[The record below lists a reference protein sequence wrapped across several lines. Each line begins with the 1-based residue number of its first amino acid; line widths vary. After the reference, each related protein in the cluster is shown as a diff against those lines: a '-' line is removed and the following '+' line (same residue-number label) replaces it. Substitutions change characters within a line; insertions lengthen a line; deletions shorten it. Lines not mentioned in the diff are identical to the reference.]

1 MISIKDINE
10 KVTNMTVIKRN
21 KKKENFNINKLAKS
35 LINSGVNYG
44 DLDRVL
50 AEVCSKIYNGITT
63 DEIKDIVYNVLKKID
78 KDVADNYKKGI
89 ILKVRTSEKEFEPFN
104 KEKIVKALI
113 REAGADKE
121 TAEKIADEV
130 ERELKKLNVKYLTA
144 PMIREIVNYK
154 LIEYGYEDLRH
165 KHTRLGLPVYD
176 ITKLIKQGSRENAN
190 LMYNPE
196 SIHKWVADETMK
208 QYALLAIFPK
218 HIADAH
224 IKGDIHLHDLEY
236 AATRPVCL
244 QHDLRP
250 FFMYGLKVDGTG
262 LHTSV
267 SRPAKHPE
275 VAIQHAAKVMMAAQ
289 TNMSGGQSIDEFNV
303 WLAPYV
309 RGLSYEKI
317 KQLMQ
322 MFIYELNQMYVARG
336 GQSLAKDELIFIK
349 EGDKLKVCKIGEIID
364 EFMEKHKDKIM
375 MNGDTEILYL
385 DGIADIYTIS
395 VNIKTGKAEFK
406 KVYALSRHKPIGK
419 LYKVIGKDGTSIT
432 VTEDH
437 SLFNYDE
444 NGNLICVKPLE
455 MKHIIRNFDNPYNTE
470 YKIGDYIETNYKR
483 TDSKYNS
490 RQNDIPEKLKITK
503 ELCQFIGLF
512 VAEGSYIKN
521 GILITTKDDEIA
533 KFVEKFVKGNINE
546 NITVKRYDDS
556 IRFVNKGFYEFL
568 KKHINRGA
576 INKNIPEFILK
587 GDKEMRLA
595 FLGGLISG
603 DGYVSKDGRI
613 KIYITSEQLLGQLHL
628 LLSSLEMLYTISKIK
643 EEGENINI
651 NGYNTKQNYK
661 LYEIEITKRYT
672 SVLREYII
680 PKYKKDRIKSSNYD
694 QLPYDYSIIKE
705 YLRKITGKKPYNNRK
720 LKLNTLK
727 RIEQLNPY
735 LKEEI
740 NKFKLNIPFEI
751 KEIKEI
757 DYNGYVYDLSV
768 EENENFITA
777 TGILCHNTIFSSINL
792 ELEIPD
798 FLKDKPAVI
807 AGTTRGTYGDYE
819 DEAKLILEALVEV
832 MMEGDAM
839 GKPFLFPNFII
850 KLRENAFKD
859 ENRELM
865 YKIHQLSAK
874 FGIPYF
880 INMFPD
886 WQEINTNAMG
896 CRTRLSG
903 NWTGDA
909 EIDTLRT
916 GNMQWYSLNLPRIAY
931 EANGDD
937 DKLFEIL
944 NERLELLKEALLIK
958 HEVTKERLYIDK
970 LMPFLTQ
977 DFNGEPYYRYENT
990 TKTFG
995 FVGLNE
1001 MLKYHI
1007 GEELHESKEA
1017 VKFGEKVIRYIKEY
1031 ADKLKEETGLRWTVT
1046 QTPAESTAGRFAR
1059 LDYKYYKEETISVV
1073 RGDLKDPETLYYTN
1087 SSHVRV
1093 DAPITFGEKVRIEER
1108 FHPLCNGGHIM
1119 HIWNIERAADPD
1131 VLMSIT
1137 KKITKTDI
1145 GFWTYTKNLSVCNKC
1160 GISAGGLLDKCMN
1173 CGSEDIAK
1181 FSRITGYLQN
1191 ISNWNR
1197 AKQKELEDRRM
1208 VKIFEGKK

>member
-21 KKKENFNINKLAKS
+21 KKKEKFNINKLAKS

-89 ILKVRTSEKEFEPFN
+89 ILKVRTSEKEFELFN

-336 GQSLAKDELIFIK
+336 GQSLAEDELIFIK
-349 EGDKLKVCKIGEIID
+349 EGDKLKVCKIGKITD
-364 EFMEKHKDKIM
+364 EFMEKYKDKVIIS
-375 MNGDTEILYL
+375 GDTEILYL

-395 VNIKTGKAEFK
+395 VNTKTGKAEFK
-406 KVYALSRHKPIGK
+406 KIYALSRHKPRGK

-455 MKHIIRNFDNPYNTE
+455 MRHIIRNFDNPYTIE
-470 YKIGDYIETNYKR
+470 YKLGDYIETNY
-483 TDSKYNS
+483 D
-490 RQNDIPEKLKITK
+490 RQIDIPEKLKITK
-503 ELCQFIGLF
+503 EFCQFLGLF

-521 GILITTKDDEIA
+521 CISIDTKDDEIT
-533 KFVEKFVKGNINE
+533 KFIEKFVKENINE
-546 NITVKRYDDS
+546 NITVKRYNDS
-556 IRFVNKGFYEFL
+556 IRFVNKGFCEFL
-568 KKHINRGA
+568 KKHINGRS

-587 GDKEMRLA
+587 GDKEMKLA

-613 KIYITSEQLLGQLHL
+613 KIYTTSEQLLGQLHL
-628 LLSSLEMLYTISKIK
+628 LLSDLGMLYTISKIK
-643 EEGENINI
+643 KEGKIIEIKGNKTQRNH
-651 NGYNTKQNYK
+651 K
-661 LYEIEITKRYT
+661 LYVIEISKNCTEILKP
-672 SVLREYII
+672 YII

-705 YLRKITGKKPYNNRK
+705 YLRKITDKKPYNDYTWKSNNRR

-727 RIEQLNPY
+727 RIEELNPH
-735 LKEEI
+735 LKDEI

-768 EENENFITA
+768 EDHENFITF

-807 AGTTRGTYGDYE
+807 AGTTKGTYEEYE
-819 DEAKLILEALVEV
+819 EEAKMILEALVDV

-859 ENRELM
+859 ENSELM
-865 YKIHQLSAK
+865 YKIHQLSSK

-880 INMFPD
+880 INMLPD

-896 CRTRLSG
+896 CRTRLSA

-931 EANGDD
+931 EAKGDD

-944 NERLELLKEALLIK
+944 YERLEILKEALLIK
-958 HEVTKERLYIDK
+958 HEITKERLYIDK

-977 DFNGEPYYRYENT
+977 EFDGEPYYRYENT

-1017 VKFGEKVIRYIKEY
+1017 VKFGEKVIRYIKGY
-1031 ADKLKEETGLRWTVT
+1031 ADKLKKETGLRWTVT

-1059 LDYKYYKEETISVV
+1059 LDYKYYKEETVSVV
-1073 RGDLKDPETLYYTN
+1073 RGDLNDPETLYYTN

-1093 DAPITFGEKVRIEER
+1093 DAPVTLGEKVKIEEK

-1119 HIWNIERAADPD
+1119 HIWNIESAADPD

-1137 KKITKTDI
+1137 KKIAKTDI
-1145 GFWTYTKNLSVCNKC
+1145 GFWTYTKNLSVCNRC
-1160 GISAGGLLDKCMN
+1160 GVSVGGLIDKCMN

-1208 VKIFEGKK
+1208 VKIFEDTK